1 MTVSTQR
8 CEPLTYMHARAVLVP
23 CGSDD
28 LACTDYSY
36 RMQLLL
42 PIQLFLVSL
51 LRDCCTTAAFAYIPF
66 ETNVTCMH
74 WPCMYRLVMIQVRV
88 HAHVRQTGC
97 SSWVF
102 MNGCTYLGGR
112 RANRAKLRQ
121 QEGSDSLQA
130 TGGGGGRG

>member
-51 LRDCCTTAAFAYIPF
+51 LRDCCTTAACAYIPF
-66 ETNVTCMH
+66 ETNVVRCNMHALAMYVQVSDDTGACACTC
-74 WPCMYRLVMIQVRV
+74 
-88 HAHVRQTGC
+88 
-97 SSWVF
+97 
-102 MNGCTYLGGR
+102 
-112 RANRAKLRQ
+112 
-121 QEGSDSLQA
+121 
-130 TGGGGGRG
+130 